1 MIRRVNNCGR
11 AGQVVPEAEVFC
23 APGNLLTKL
32 EQATGDSAN
41 CERLLAPMDVG
52 QQMHFYAARQVED
65 SVDRRIDHGS
75 LLYLQEALYL
85 ERKYKEAIAQ
95 GNVNYARFSKLLGPQ
110 NQLTLSALTMR
121 GETEGA
127 MEDYADSIRDELA
140 ISTIA
145 RSLPGGA
152 YLAESNLSDVAAM
165 ECRTNHIDAGIAH
178 ARQVLAETGKGTASQ
193 PVFVNAANLTLAECM
208 IIRQESQ
215 GHKTSAEQLAE
226 ANRLLANVSIETMAQ
241 TPGLA
246 DVEGNVDTARARLAL
261 LEGRYDSVKQFADKA
276 APYLTKP
283 DADPYERRA
292 VARVKAALAAHG

>member
-1 MIRRVNNCGR
+1 
-11 AGQVVPEAEVFC
+11 
-23 APGNLLTKL
+23 
-32 EQATGDSAN
+32 
-41 CERLLAPMDVG
+41 
-52 QQMHFYAARQVED
+52 
-65 SVDRRIDHGS
+65 
-75 LLYLQEALYL
+75 
-85 ERKYKEAIAQ
+85 
-95 GNVNYARFSKLLGPQ
+95 
-110 NQLTLSALTMR
+110 
-121 GETEGA
+121 
-127 MEDYADSIRDELA
+127 
-140 ISTIA
+140 
-145 RSLPGGA
+145 
-152 YLAESNLSDVAAM
+152 M

-261 LEGRYDSVKQFADKA
+261 LEGRYDSAKQFADKA